1 MRGSH
6 RGAAD
11 NSVLVL
17 LAVVAAVIAL
27 ALYVIFDTTGLEFWS
42 VTWLVLTVI
51 FITAIRR
58 LPKQDQGFYY
68 WESAGALLTVTW
80 EVVTALAH
88 HRGWAAGQLRFIALI
103 GQGTRVVSLACVF
116 IGIAIGIRSGSF
128 RRRSSAPDAEGD
140 TPD

>member
-27 ALYVIFDTTGLEFWS
+27 VLYVIFDATSLESWA

-51 FITAIRR
+51 FITAAPGSRAS
-58 LPKQDQGFYY
+58 P
-68 WESAGALLTVTW
+68 
-80 EVVTALAH
+80 
-88 HRGWAAGQLRFIALI
+88 AAGLLAGRVRGDEEKGVQHAPPVRLGEI
-103 GQGTRVVSLACVF
+103 G
-116 IGIAIGIRSGSF
+116 
-128 RRRSSAPDAEGD
+128 AEGLREHRQRGHQMG
-140 TPD
+140 

>member
-68 WESAGALLTVTW
+68 
-80 EVVTALAH
+80 
-88 HRGWAAGQLRFIALI
+88 
-103 GQGTRVVSLACVF
+103 
-116 IGIAIGIRSGSF
+116 
-128 RRRSSAPDAEGD
+128 
-140 TPD
+140 